1 MKERYK
7 LLTNIG
13 IFKRWGENEEEV
25 KKDLSSF
32 VLSSY
37 GIKGQIYECEK
48 DKTHKY
54 NPEEKDARKETERNA
69 GTKV

>member
-13 IFKRWGENEEEV
+13 IFKRWGENEDET

-32 VLSSY
+32 ISSSY

-54 NPEEKDARKETERNA
+54 KPEEKDERKETERNT

>member
-13 IFKRWGENEEEV
+13 IFKRWGENEDGV

-32 VLSSY
+32 ISSSY

-54 NPEEKDARKETERNA
+54 NPEQKDERKETERNT